1 MSSRAPW
8 LLYLRLAA
16 AGTAGYALIVLLTSL
31 GFGALG
37 NPGFYHAG
45 WVLQAKGFSVSL
57 LSGVAGGGV
66 AALLGGARPFRHA
79 LAVVPW
85 LVIDST
91 YVLFF
96 SQRKDPFWFDLLGAL
111 GLIGATLAGGLL
123 VKGLVARP
131 RARG

>member
-1 MSSRAPW
+1 MSPQARW
-8 LLYLRLAA
+8 RIILRLAA
-16 AGTAGYALIVLLTSL
+16 AGTLGYAVIVLLTSL

-37 NPGFYHAG
+37 NPSFYDAG
-45 WVLQAKGFSVSL
+45 WALRAKGLLVSL
-57 LSGVAGGGV
+57 LSGLAGGGL
-66 AALLGGARPFRHA
+66 AALLGGLRPFRHA

-96 SQRKDPFWFDLLGAL
+96 APRRDPFWFDLIAAL

-123 VKGLVARP
+123 VRQLRRVP
-131 RARG
+131 